1 MDSSIILCGN
11 DLLWNAELKK
21 EFTDSNIFITYAG
34 GALDSVVN
42 GSIFPFLTTGVIVCP
57 VEDFLDFME
66 YGPDSMD
73 SLDLQAARKI
83 PPVIAIAGHYSAG
96 DELAALRLGCFDYQ
110 LKTAPVK
117 SVAQRIR
124 NKLSSLAQN
133 NIYYD
138 MASKDIFTDG
148 HMVNLTKREREVLYM
163 LACNKGVPVP
173 KDIILKEVWGNSFQ
187 GNIRVIDTVIKQLRR
202 KLPASSVKII
212 THYGRGVSLEI
223 T

>member
-1 MDSSIILCGN
+1 MDSSVVLCGH
-11 DLLWNAELKK
+11 DLLWNARLKK
-21 EFTDSNIFITYAG
+21 EFTDEKIFITYA
-34 GALDSVVN
+34 DSTGDAVIN

-66 YGPDSMD
+66 YGPDSP
-73 SLDLQAARKI
+73 DLQAIRKM
-83 PPVIAIAGHYSAG
+83 PPVLAIAGNYSAD

-117 SVAQRIR
+117 IVAQRIR

-148 HMVNLTKREREVLYM
+148 NMVNLTEREREVLYI
-163 LACNKGVPVP
+163 LACNKGIPVS
-173 KDIILKEVWGNSFQ
+173 KDIILAEVWGNSFN
-187 GNIRVIDTVIKQLRR
+187 GNIRVIDTVIKQLRQ
-202 KLPASSVKII
+202 KLSGCNVKIT
-212 THYGRGVSLEI
+212 THYGRGISLEI
-223 T
+223 P

>member
-1 MDSSIILCGN
+1 MDSSIVLCGH

-21 EFTDSNIFITYAG
+21 EFTDENIFITYA
-34 GALDSVVN
+34 DSTCDAVIN

-66 YGPDSMD
+66 YEPGSM
-73 SLDLQAARKI
+73 DLQAAWKM
-83 PPVIAIAGHYSAG
+83 PPILAIAGSYSAN
-96 DELAALRLGCFDYQ
+96 DELAALKLGCFDYQ

-117 SVAQRIR
+117 AVAQRIR

-148 HMVNLTKREREVLYM
+148 HMVNLTNRERGVLYI
-163 LACNKGVPVP
+163 LACNKGIPVS
-173 KDIILKEVWGNSFQ
+173 KDIILKEVWGNSFN
-187 GNIRVIDTVIKQLRR
+187 GNMRVIDTIIKQLRK
-202 KLPASSVKII
+202 KLQNSNIKII
-212 THYGRGVSLEI
+212 THYGRGISVEI
-223 T
+223 P